1 MIKHQMND
9 KDFQAVEDIK
19 ARADLVL
26 YHVIFGEEEYYFDYS
41 ALTGKYFMD
50 HDDAKRLAEDLL
62 RSHQETDKRK
72 GKQRNWRAS
81 VFTIVVGEDFNF
93 YDGEVIAEEILE
105 PTGWTFFKHDV

>member
-1 MIKHQMND
+1 MTD
-9 KDFQAVEDIK
+9 KGRQEVEELK
-19 ARADLVL
+19 ERADIVL

-50 HDDAKRLAEDLL
+50 HDDAKQLAEDLMK
-62 RSHQETDKRK
+62 SHQDADNRK

-81 VFTIVVGEDFNF
+81 LFTIVVGEDLNV

-105 PTGWTFFKHDV
+105 PTGWQFYKQDV